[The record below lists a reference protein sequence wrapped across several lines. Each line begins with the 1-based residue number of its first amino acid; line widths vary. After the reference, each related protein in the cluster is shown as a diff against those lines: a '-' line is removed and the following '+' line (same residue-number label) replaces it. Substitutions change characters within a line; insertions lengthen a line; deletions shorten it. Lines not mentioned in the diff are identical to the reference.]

1 MKDYI
6 LSWYQSGIGSS
17 RNQSK
22 RESHYC
28 CWVCVQGF
36 TYLNPHLC
44 FQWQPLQDVNH
55 DVTREMVGPDLEDQR
70 MWLHK
75 EWRKSD
81 RELWFVN
88 EWVYLGKL
96 ASKQNSQ
103 HKTVILFWLEKYVFA
118 GYRMLVMEIMS
129 MGNVQGYRENAIAL
143 IEVQEWIYAFLS
155 LSRESTF
162 IPHT

>member
-1 MKDYI
+1 MKKK
-6 LSWYQSGIGSS
+6 W
-17 RNQSK
+17 
-22 RESHYC
+22 
-28 CWVCVQGF
+28 
-36 TYLNPHLC
+36 
-44 FQWQPLQDVNH
+44 
-55 DVTREMVGPDLEDQR
+55 
-70 MWLHK
+70 
-75 EWRKSD
+75 D

-155 LSRESTF
+155 LSKESTF